1 MPPAPALFGF
11 LNLNKPSGCSS
22 RDLVNRVQKLVRPLK
37 TGHAGTLDPMAT
49 GVLLVCIGDATRLVS
64 RLQEFPK
71 TYLAEFTLG
80 QSSDTDD
87 SSGSIQQHAT
97 PALHPSADSV
107 NAALKQLTGVIT
119 QTPPAYSAIHVSGRR
134 AYELARQGETPQL
147 QPREV
152 TVHHM
157 QLIEYL
163 WPTLRVEIEC
173 SSGTYVR
180 SIARDLG
187 AILGCGG
194 LMSQLE
200 RTAIGVFH
208 VKDSLDPQLLSPTT
222 VNSALISPLEI
233 VAGLSWYDCT
243 EADLDAIRCGKQLP
257 VQSHQLRNTH
267 GSLAPGASV
276 ALVADEPPRLCAIAE
291 ITDNQLLQP
300 RLVFLH

>member
-1 MPPAPALFGF
+1 MPPAHALFGF

-22 RDLVNRVQKLVRPLK
+22 RDLVNRVQKFVRPLK

-64 RLQEFPK
+64 RIQEFPK

-87 SSGSIQQHAT
+87 SSGSIRQHPT
-97 PALHPSADSV
+97 PAMLPSADAV
-107 NAALKQLTGVIT
+107 QTALKQLTGVIT
-119 QTPPAYSAIHVSGRR
+119 QTPPAYSAVHVAGRR
-134 AYELARQGETPQL
+134 AYELARQGETPRL

-152 TVHHM
+152 TIHHM
-157 QLIEYL
+157 RLLEYL
-163 WPTLRVEIEC
+163 WPTIRVEIEC

-180 SIARDLG
+180 SVARDLG
-187 AILGCGG
+187 VILGCGG

-200 RTAIGVFH
+200 RTAIGAFH
-208 VKDSLDPQLLSPTT
+208 VKDSLDSQVLSPTT
-222 VNSALISPLEI
+222 IHSALISPLEI
-233 VAGLSWYDCT
+233 VAGLSWYGCT
-243 EADLDAIRCGKQLP
+243 ETDLDALRCGKQLP
-257 VQSHQLRNTH
+257 IQAEQLRQTR
-267 GSLAPGASV
+267 GALVTGASV

-291 ITDNQLLQP
+291 ISDNQLLQP